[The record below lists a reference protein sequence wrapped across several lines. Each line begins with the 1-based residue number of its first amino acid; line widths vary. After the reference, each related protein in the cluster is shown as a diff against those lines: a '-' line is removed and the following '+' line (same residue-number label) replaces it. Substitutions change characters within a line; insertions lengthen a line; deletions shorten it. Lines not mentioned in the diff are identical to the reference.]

1 MSYTSAKQRPQ
12 YTFDADLEFRD
23 AYAATASAA
32 AQVNS
37 SARVVDL
44 GTGFVAADM
53 VIDVSAA
60 AVDGGD
66 EAYTISVEISDNADF
81 STGKEFRV
89 ASLQIGDA
97 AVIGG
102 DTDMTVGRYILPFNN
117 RSVDGDTYRYARIYT
132 THVGSTSSINFTA
145 FAAIRQS

>member
-1 MSYTSAKQRPQ
+1 PSLVNFRCGGHSIRRYEYMSYTSAKQRPQ
-12 YTFDADLEFRD
+12 YTYDANLLFRD
-23 AYAATASAA
+23 AYAATSSAA
-32 AQVNS
+32 AQVDSN
-37 SARVVDL
+37 ARVVDL

-66 EAYTISVEISDNADF
+66 DAYLISVELSDDDDC

-102 DTDMTVGRYILPFNN
+102 DTDMTTGRYVLPFNN

-132 THVGSTSSINFTA
+132 
-145 FAAIRQS
+145 